1 MDLIK
6 SIRKLRILALLLFI
20 IPVIG
25 LLGSLFLHNY
35 LIKFKFDTPMNFGA
49 LSIIDE
55 PGSIVKFKC
64 DASNGYCGSKEFL
77 KEGNSIIPPKSA
89 KLSNCFLYK
98 TSANWVIDGKI
109 YNSTYSGRKELYID
123 YDESQHLS
131 GKLKVKEKY
140 KNSDIVLELFV
151 IDEKNPVCIRNSN
164 SFYLYKL
171 IPFWFEGIVELKQ
184 GLKLGTNETINPFFY
199 GESSISNIVKR
210 YPINYFFK
218 PSIYLTIIFMLFY
231 WIYYNNIIKKLT
243 GYSKNYYFFI
253 FGILSASFL
262 FLHIFFLGWTF
273 ESEFLTKL
281 RRTFIVFFILFEI
294 LSQAFLIKKILS
306 IKDEFSKF
314 FHSLIITLKLI
325 FVIFICASS
334 ILILSILVFYDF
346 SSKFDYILEWNYFL
360 ILLFFY
366 FLSFLMWKKLIN
378 NPSST

>member
-6 SIRKLRILALLLFI
+6 SIRKLRILALLLFL

-25 LLGSLFLHNY
+25 LLGSLTLHNY
-35 LIKFKFDTPMNFGA
+35 LIKFKFETPMNFNA

-55 PGSIVKFKC
+55 PGSIIKFKC
-64 DASNGYCGSKEFL
+64 DTSNGYCGSKEFL
-77 KEGNSIIPPKSA
+77 EEGNSIIPPKST

-98 TSANWVIDGKI
+98 TSANWVIDGKR
-109 YNSTYSGRKELYID
+109 YNSTSSGRNEIFKD
-123 YDESQHLS
+123 YDTQEYFS

-151 IDEKNPVCIRNSN
+151 IDEKNPICIRNSS
-164 SFYLYKL
+164 SFYFYKL

-184 GLKLGTNETINPFFY
+184 DLALGTNETINPFFY

-231 WIYYNNIIKKLT
+231 WIYYNNIIRKLT
-243 GYSKNYYFFI
+243 GDKKNYYFFI

-262 FLHIFFLGWTF
+262 FLHTFFLGWSF

-306 IKDEFSKF
+306 IKEEFSRF
-314 FHSLIITLKLI
+314 FYSLIIMLKLF
-325 FVIFICASS
+325 FVILICASS
-334 ILILSILVFYDF
+334 ILILSILVFYDL
-346 SSKFDYILEWNYFL
+346 SSKVDYILEWNYFL
-360 ILLFFY
+360 VLLIFY
-366 FLSFLMWKKLIN
+366 FLSFLMWKKLIS
-378 NPSST
+378 NPPSA